1 MSLICTVVVYGPSE
15 AEPWLLSQ
23 VSFHGATAGSILSSH
38 TSSAAEHAAS
48 GAARPTPSF
57 TPPSHTFRYGH
68 LSVAERAAGAAM
80 VPLDPSVSRYV
91 NGYLLLCGGEACPS
105 ALPAP
110 FKLGEDIT
118 SE

>member
-1 MSLICTVVVYGPSE
+1 MQSVLELGDDIVGK
-15 AEPWLLSQ
+15 
-23 VSFHGATAGSILSSH
+23 SILSKLVLLILH
-38 TSSAAEHAAS
+38 
-48 GAARPTPSF
+48 F
-57 TPPSHTFRYGH
+57 TPHSHTFRYGH

-80 VPLDPSVSRYV
+80 VPLDPAVSRYV